1 VPNLDDLLEKVAR
14 RLTVRPRRL
23 PEATYRLQFHAG
35 FTFRDALALVPY
47 LADLGI
53 SHCYA
58 SPYLKAR
65 PGSLHGYDI
74 VDHNTLNPEVGTPEE
89 HDAFVAALHEHG
101 LGLILDTVPNHMGV
115 LGNENAWWND
125 VLENGPASP
134 YAAFF
139 DIAWRGAL
147 RPELQDKVLLPV
159 LGSSYGEVL
168 ESGQLQVRHEAGV
181 LTLHYFDH
189 RFPLSPCSYGLVLAP
204 VLEELRQ
211 TLAPD
216 DPDLLEA
223 ESIATALTHLPG
235 RAETDPARLAERQR
249 EKEVVKRRLSALIER
264 FPEAQIAL
272 DQALLALNGTP
283 GDPSSFDALERLLD
297 DQAYRLAFWR
307 VASDEINYRRFFDVN
322 ELAALSMEREEVF
335 RATHAFMLELV
346 RRGLVDGLRI
356 DHPDGL
362 YDPRQYLQRLQQQLA
377 LAVARDIFE
386 VDPAWAGHAWAD
398 IEAPLTEALVRA
410 AVGSDDRLRRPLY
423 LVVEKILGLREHLPP
438 DWPVY
443 GSSGYKFLNQVNGL
457 FVDGSNAASFT
468 RLYQELTG
476 ILTSFPD
483 LVYQK
488 KYLILQ
494 AALSSELMMLA
505 AQLDRLAASQRRSR
519 DFTFHSLHHALRE
532 VIACFPVYRSYTSD
546 EGVRDVDRKII
557 LGAIKK
563 ARAGNPE
570 LSPALFTFVRDTLL
584 LDGPGSDQP
593 AIQAARRRFAG
604 KFQQVTA
611 PVTAKGVEDTAFYI
625 WNRLL
630 ALNEVGGAPD
640 RFGLSPNLLH
650 TYFADRQARWPWAMS
665 ATSTHDTKRSEDVR
679 ARLDVLSELP
689 DEWRQGVVRW
699 SALNAVHK
707 VTTEE
712 EVLAPDTNE
721 EYAFYQTVLGAWPL
735 EPVKPEEYTAFVGRV
750 QEYLT
755 KALHEAKVHS
765 SWINPDAAYDEAV
778 KQFAARVLDP
788 KASAAFHADCRPLR
802 QRISHYG
809 LLNGL
814 GQVLLKLTAPGVP
827 DIYQGSE
834 LWDFSLVDPDNRRPV
849 DYTLR
854 RRLLA
859 ELRER
864 AAGPDLAALIREL
877 LEHKQDGRVKLYVTT
892 RGLHCR
898 RDHPGLFTTGDYLP
912 LSVAGSAQT
921 HAFGFARQHE
931 GTTAVVVVPRLLTTL
946 CPDPPALP
954 LGKVWGDTRLTL
966 PDGMAGRTWR
976 NVFTGETVQSRDGT
990 LALAEVLATFPVALW
1005 LGED

>member
-1 VPNLDDLLEKVAR
+1 MARLDKMLEKVAR
-14 RLTVRPRRL
+14 RLTARPRRL

-65 PGSLHGYDI
+65 PGSMHGYDI
-74 VDHNTLNPEVGTPEE
+74 VDHNTLNPEIGTPEE
-89 HDAFVAALHEHG
+89 HDNFVAALHEHG
-101 LGLILDTVPNHMGV
+101 LGLILDMVPNHMGV

-147 RPELQDKVLLPV
+147 RPELKDKVLLPV
-159 LGSSYGEVL
+159 LGNSYGEVL
-168 ESGQLQVRHEAGV
+168 ESGQLQVRYESGA

-189 RFPLSPCSYGLVLAP
+189 RFPLAPCSSRPLLAP
-204 VLEELRQ
+204 ALDELRR
-211 TLAPD
+211 TLAAD

-235 RAETDPARLAERQR
+235 RTETEPARLAERQR
-249 EKEVVKRRLSALIER
+249 EKEVIKRRLSALTER
-264 FPEAQIAL
+264 SPAARAAL
-272 DQALLALNGTP
+272 DKALLVINGTP
-283 GDPSSFDALERLLD
+283 GDPASFDALERLLD

-335 RATHAFMLELV
+335 RATHAFVLDLA

-362 YDPRQYLQRLQQQLA
+362 YDPRQYLRRLQQHFA
-377 LAVARDIFE
+377 LAVARAVFE
-386 VDPAWAGHAWAD
+386 ADPAWAGQTWAD
-398 IEAPLTEALVRA
+398 VEGPLTEALA
-410 AVGSDDRLRRPLY
+410 AAADGGDDRLRRPLY
-423 LVVEKILGLREHLPP
+423 VVVEKILGVRESLPP
-438 DWPVY
+438 DWPIY
-443 GSSGYKFLNQVNGL
+443 GSSGYKFLNQVNGV
-457 FVDGSNAASFT
+457 FVDASNAALFN
-468 RLYQELTG
+468 RLYQDCSG
-476 ILTSFPD
+476 VVTSFSE

-494 AALSSELMMLA
+494 AALSSELMMLTS
-505 AQLDRLAASQRRSR
+505 QLDRLAASQRRSR
-519 DFTFHSLHHALRE
+519 DFTFHSLHHVLRE
-532 VIACFPVYRSYTSD
+532 VIARFPVYRSYISD

-563 ARAGNPE
+563 ARTRNPE
-570 LSPALFTFVRDTLL
+570 LSPALFAFVRDTLL
-584 LDGPGSDQP
+584 LEGPGTDPS
-593 AIQAARRRFAG
+593 AFQAARRFAG

-625 WNRLL
+625 YNRLL
-630 ALNEVGGAPD
+630 SLNEVGGAPD
-640 RFGLSPNLLH
+640 RFGISPALLH
-650 TYFADRQARWPWAMS
+650 NYFAERQANWPWTLS

-689 DEWRQGVVRW
+689 DDWRQAVEGW
-699 SALNAVHK
+699 SELNAVHK
-707 VTTEE
+707 VTIDEE
-712 EVLAPDTNE
+712 AVPDANE

-735 EPVKPEEYTAFVGRV
+735 EPVGAEEYKAFVGRV

-778 KQFAARVLDP
+778 SQFAARVLDP
-788 KASAAFHADCRPLR
+788 AASAAFHAACRPLR
-802 QRISHYG
+802 QRLCHYG

-827 DIYQGSE
+827 DLYQGSE

-849 DYTLR
+849 DYALR

-864 AAGPDLAALIREL
+864 AAGPQLAGLIREL
-877 LEHKQDGRVKLYVTT
+877 LERKEDGRVKLYVTT

-898 RDHPGLFTTGDYLP
+898 RDHPGLFTKGDYLP
-912 LSVAGSAQT
+912 LGVSGSAQA
-921 HAFGFARQHE
+921 HALAFARKYE

-946 CPDPPALP
+946 CPDPPGLP

-976 NVFTGETVQSRDGT
+976 NAFTGEMLQSTDGT

-1005 LGED
+1005 LTEG